1 MSTRASSSP
10 ATMGGSSLFLA
21 RVAWV
26 VVAITVLA
34 IVVFSV
40 PSSLEYYRDVC
51 TAAYGMCSERAVD
64 QATPEGVRALREAG
78 LSLRFYAISNV
89 VIDKIFQLTWF
100 AVGVLIFWRRSEDRM
115 ALLTSLFL
123 VTFGTVA
130 VDPTAADSLVFS
142 QPAWW
147 LPVRSVEMV
156 GEVCGTLF
164 FLLFPGGRFAP
175 RWARWLA
182 VAIIAFDVSRSNL
195 FAGVYSSSSVLETV
209 SYLVFLGTVVSLVW
223 FQVYRYRRVSSPAQR
238 QQTRWVVFGTTLGIA
253 GTFPTQLPQDI
264 SLVGGDTPL
273 PLLLLKVGFSLSF
286 LLVPLSVG
294 VAVLRSRLFDVD
306 VLINRTL
313 VYAILSATLAGVYF
327 GGIVLLQRI
336 FGGITGQEKLPQLA
350 IVASTLAIAALFDP
364 LRRRIQSFIDRRFY
378 RKKYDARK
386 TLEGL
391 SAKLRDETDLDALSK
406 DLVAVVRETVQ
417 PAHVS
422 LWLRS
427 RVEAKQSMQEW
438 TG

>member
-1 MSTRASSSP
+1 
-10 ATMGGSSLFLA
+10 
-21 RVAWV
+21 
-26 VVAITVLA
+26 
-34 IVVFSV
+34 
-40 PSSLEYYRDVC
+40 
-51 TAAYGMCSERAVD
+51 
-64 QATPEGVRALREAG
+64 
-78 LSLRFYAISNV
+78 
-89 VIDKIFQLTWF
+89 
-100 AVGVLIFWRRSEDRM
+100 
-115 ALLTSLFL
+115 
-123 VTFGTVA
+123 
-130 VDPTAADSLVFS
+130 
-142 QPAWW
+142 
-147 LPVRSVEMV
+147 
-156 GEVCGTLF
+156 
-164 FLLFPGGRFAP
+164 
-175 RWARWLA
+175 
-182 VAIIAFDVSRSNL
+182 
-195 FAGVYSSSSVLETV
+195 
-209 SYLVFLGTVVSLVW
+209 
-223 FQVYRYRRVSSPAQR
+223 
-238 QQTRWVVFGTTLGIA
+238 
-253 GTFPTQLPQDI
+253 
-264 SLVGGDTPL
+264 
-273 PLLLLKVGFSLSF
+273 
-286 LLVPLSVG
+286 
-294 VAVLRSRLFDVD
+294 VD